1 MPRGIVRDVDTL
13 PLGEDE
19 PPGPPQRPLRE
30 DAPVDP
36 PDRRRVP
43 RTDLLLA
50 DPRLAD
56 AERRLGRA
64 LVKAAVGRAQQ
75 RARDGRIPPEEVAD
89 AAVAE
94 LPARAAALTPVINAT
109 GVLVHTNLGR
119 APLSAA
125 AVDAIVS
132 AAGHCDMEFD
142 LASGVRSRRGAGALD
157 ALARA
162 VPAAEAVAVV
172 NNNAAALV
180 LAATAL
186 TSPGVDEIVVSR
198 GELIE
203 IGDRFRLP
211 DLLVCTGA
219 RLREVGTTNRTT
231 VADYAEAT
239 GPRTAFILKVH
250 PSNFRIEGF
259 TAAVTV
265 PELASGDVPVVF
277 DIGSG
282 LLAPHPLLPDE
293 PSAATALRDGAALV
307 TASGDKLLGGPQA
320 GLLLGRADLVRRLTR
335 HPLARALRV
344 DKLTLAAL
352 EATLAGPV
360 PPVAA
365 ALAADPASLFGR
377 AERAVARLVA
387 AGLDARVAAAKAAVG
402 GGGAP
407 GVELDSA
414 AVSLP
419 ESLAVSLRSGPAAAR
434 GGAPAVVGRLEA
446 GRLLLDLR
454 SVSPDDDDRLVD
466 AVLAAAL
473 GVIS

>member
-1 MPRGIVRDVDTL
+1 
-13 PLGEDE
+13 
-19 PPGPPQRPLRE
+19 
-30 DAPVDP
+30 
-36 PDRRRVP
+36 VP
-43 RTDLLLA
+43 RTDVLLA

-56 AERRLGRA
+56 AQRRLGRA

-75 RARDGRIPPEEVAD
+75 RAREGQISPAQVAD

-94 LPARAAALTPVINAT
+94 LPSRAAALTPVINAT

-125 AVDAIVS
+125 AVEAVVA
-132 AAGHCDMEFD
+132 AAGYCDVEFD
-142 LASGVRSRRGAGALD
+142 LAAGVRARRGTGALD

-162 VPAAEAVAVV
+162 VPAAQAVAVV

-186 TSPGVDEIVVSR
+186 RRPGADEIVISR

-211 DLLVCTGA
+211 DLLVSTGA
-219 RLREVGTTNRTT
+219 ALREVGTTNRTT
-231 VADYAEAT
+231 AADYAGAV

-250 PSNFRIEGF
+250 PSNYRIEGF
-259 TAAVTV
+259 TAGATV
-265 PELASGDVPVVF
+265 PELAGLGVPVVF

-282 LLAPHPLLPDE
+282 LLAPHPRLPDE
-293 PSAATALRDGAALV
+293 PSASRALADGADLV

-320 GLLLGRADLVRRLTR
+320 GLLLGRADLIATLRS

-352 EATLAGPV
+352 EATLTGPAA
-360 PPVAA
+360 PVAQ
-365 ALAADPASLFGR
+365 ALSADVARLCER
-377 AERAVARLVA
+377 AERVARELTA
-387 AGLDARVAAAKAAVG
+387 AGFDAQVAAAKAAVG

-419 ESLAVSLRSGPAAAR
+419 EELAAPLRTGQ
-434 GGAPAVVGRLEA
+434 PAVVGRLEG
-446 GRLLLDLR
+446 GRLLLDLH
-454 SVSPDDDDRLVD
+454 SVAPEDDPRL
-466 AVLAAAL
+466 LAAILATAAAAPPPAPTPSQAL
-473 GVIS
+473 TPSQAPTRPKPPPHPGQAPAPPTGPIS

>member
-1 MPRGIVRDVDTL
+1 V
-13 PLGEDE
+13 
-19 PPGPPQRPLRE
+19 
-30 DAPVDP
+30 
-36 PDRRRVP
+36 
-43 RTDLLLA
+43 LLA
-50 DPRLAD
+50 DPRLAQ
-56 AERRLGRA
+56 AERRLGRG

-75 RARDGRIPPEEVAD
+75 QARDGRITPEEVAD
-89 AAVAE
+89 AAVAG

-125 AVDAIVS
+125 AVDALAA
-132 AAGHCDMEFD
+132 AAGYCDVEFD
-142 LASGVRSRRGAGALD
+142 LASGARARRGAGALD

-162 VPAAEAVAVV
+162 VPAAGAVAVV

-186 TSPGVDEIVVSR
+186 SGPDADEIVISR

-211 DLLVCTGA
+211 DLLVSTGA
-219 RLREVGTTNRTT
+219 RLREVGTTNRT
-231 VADYAEAT
+231 ALEDYATAV

-259 TAAVTV
+259 TAAVEV
-265 PELASGDVPVVF
+265 SRLAGLGPPVVF

-320 GLLLGRADLVRRLTR
+320 GLLLGQADLVRRLTR

-352 EATLAGPV
+352 EATLAGPP

-365 ALAADPASLFGR
+365 ALAADPASLFSR
-377 AERAVARLVA
+377 AERVVARLVP
-387 AGLDARVAAAKAAVG
+387 AGLDARAVAAKAAVG

-407 GVELDSA
+407 GVELESA

-419 ESLAVSLRSGPAAAR
+419 ESLTVPLRAGE
-434 GGAPAVVGRLEA
+434 PAVVGRLEG

-454 SVSPDDDDRLVD
+454 SVPPGDDDALMT
-466 AVLAAAL
+466 AILAAAPQAL
-473 GVIS
+473 S

>member
-1 MPRGIVRDVDTL
+1 MDTL
-13 PLGEDE
+13 SLGGDE
-19 PPGPPQRPLRE
+19 PESPAAPPN
-30 DAPVDP
+30 
-36 PDRRRVP
+36 RRRVP

-64 LVKAAVGRAQQ
+64 LVKAAVVRAQQ
-75 RARDGRIPPEEVAD
+75 QARDGLIAPEEVAD
-89 AAVAE
+89 TAVAE

-125 AVDAIVS
+125 AVDAIVA
-132 AAGHCDMEFD
+132 AAGSCDVEFD
-142 LASGVRSRRGAGALD
+142 LASGARSRRGTGALD

-180 LAATAL
+180 LVATAL
-186 TSPGVDEIVVSR
+186 TSSDVDEIVVSR

-211 DLLVCTGA
+211 DLLASTGA
-219 RLREVGTTNRTT
+219 RLREVGTTNRTA
-231 VADYAEAT
+231 VADYADAT

-250 PSNFRIEGF
+250 QSNFRIEGF
-259 TAAVTV
+259 TAAVAI
-265 PELASGDVPVVF
+265 PELAGLGDAPVVF

-282 LLAPHPLLPDE
+282 LLAPHPLLPGE
-293 PSAATALRDGAALV
+293 PDAATALRDGAALV

-320 GLLLGRADLVRRLTR
+320 GLLLGQASLVRRLTR

-352 EATLAGPV
+352 EATLTGPV
-360 PPVAA
+360 PPVAS
-365 ALAADPASLFGR
+365 ALAADPVSLLDR
-377 AERAVARLVA
+377 AERAAARLVA
-387 AGLDARVAAAKAAVG
+387 AGLDARVADARAAVG

-407 GVELDSA
+407 GVELPSA

-419 ESLAVSLRSGPAAAR
+419 ESLAVPLRWSEAVAR
-434 GGAPAVVGRLEA
+434 GEVLAVVGRLEG

-454 SVSPDDDDRLVD
+454 SVSPDDDERLVH
-466 AVLAAAL
+466 AILTATKAAAK
-473 GVIS
+473 GSS